1 MVDFLQNQKQQVPI
15 LDPIIIAPEPALKPP
30 APIPSSTKH
39 GDKEEKKSILA
50 DLIKRDFNSHN
61 GGETPPIKQDE
72 DEDFP
77 NMKNKDLVKSIG
89 NFLR

>member
-1 MVDFLQNQKQQVPI
+1 VQIF
-15 LDPIIIAPEPALKPP
+15 DPVMIPPEPTLKPP
-30 APIPSSTKH
+30 SPIPSSTKH
-39 GDKEEKKSILA
+39 GDKEDKKSNLA

-61 GGETPPIKQDE
+61 GGETPPIKQDD

>member
-1 MVDFLQNQKQQVPI
+1 VPI
-15 LDPIIIAPEPALKPP
+15 LDPIIIAPEPGLKPP
-30 APIPSSTKH
+30 TPIPSSTKH

-50 DLIKRDFNSHN
+50 DLIKRDFNIHN
-61 GGETPPIKQDE
+61 GGETPPIKQDN
-72 DEDFP
+72 DEDIP

>member
-1 MVDFLQNQKQQVPI
+1 MIP
-15 LDPIIIAPEPALKPP
+15 PEPTLKPP
-30 APIPSSTKH
+30 SPIPSSIKH
-39 GDKEEKKSILA
+39 GDKEDKKSNLA

-61 GGETPPIKQDE
+61 GGETPPIKQDD

-77 NMKNKDLVKSIG
+77 HMKNKDLVKSIG

>member
-15 LDPIIIAPEPALKPP
+15 LDPIIIAPEPGLKPP
-30 APIPSSTKH
+30 TPIPSSTKH

-50 DLIKRDFNSHN
+50 DLIKRDFNIHN
-61 GGETPPIKQDE
+61 GGETPPIKQDN
-72 DEDFP
+72 DEDIP

>member
-1 MVDFLQNQKQQVPI
+1 VPI
-15 LDPIIIAPEPALKPP
+15 LDPIIIAPEPGLKPP
-30 APIPSSTKH
+30 TPIPSSTKH

-50 DLIKRDFNSHN
+50 DLIKRDFNINN